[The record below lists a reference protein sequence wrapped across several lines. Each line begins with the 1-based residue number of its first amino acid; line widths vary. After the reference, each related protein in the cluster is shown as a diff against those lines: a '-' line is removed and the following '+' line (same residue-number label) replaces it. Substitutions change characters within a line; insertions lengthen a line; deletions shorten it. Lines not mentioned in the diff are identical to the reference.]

1 MQTNYKK
8 NGVKKMKPT
17 YDQLQKKVAFYRI
30 FSISMIAFIVFI
42 GMNNLS
48 TTQSAMELERALK
61 KSDNKVL
68 ELQLEHEQSIED
80 CQGYKDAN
88 MALIKFCR
96 PCDINKV
103 ILKTPLP
110 KMKEV

>member
-1 MQTNYKK
+1 
-8 NGVKKMKPT
+8 MKPT
-17 YDQLQKKVAFYRI
+17 YEQLQKKVVFYRVSSVGI
-30 FSISMIAFIVFI
+30 IAFIAFI
-42 GMNNLS
+42 GMNNIS
-48 TTQSAMELERALK
+48 TTRAAAELERALK

-96 PCDINKV
+96 PCDVNKA
-103 ILKTPLP
+103 IKKTPLP
-110 KMKEV
+110 KLKEV